1 MPDRVS
7 PQQFSAQIKA
17 KYPEYKDMDD
27 TDLATKMV
35 EKFPQYKDYVDFGTQ
50 VAPAKP
56 VQPEVPKY
64 QKAVQDDRSEI
75 GKTLSSLWNSVVGG
89 VRDLTKSAFD
99 LAAQNPVIPSNFG
112 AAPTEENVKAVNAF
126 RKLPIEQRV
135 AIANKAFAPVERNI
149 ERIRSSYTTKD
160 EEKAMQS
167 KFDVTN
173 GIGLDD
179 MQGLLAMSGRIVTDM
194 ALGAATGGTT
204 FVLQGYQSAVED
216 YDEAVKKAGLPMN
229 ENARGVYGM
238 AGGIINGI
246 LEKFAID
253 KMFGDTP
260 AFRSIQRKV
269 IADALKNVGNRT
281 GKAAIDGIEEYA
293 QNTIKK
299 LTSDIK
305 SKGIRAAY
313 RASIEGGTEGLQ
325 ASLEDAAK
333 FAANAVQ
340 GDQAFNEK
348 EIKENFLK
356 NVVNS
361 TVAGGIFGPIL
372 GAGADVTFGRN
383 VNKELLNDIANAS
396 TDEDFQNINNELTRT
411 FDDNNFSQEERDI
424 VMNNAKRYA
433 DIKQSIPTGTPASV
447 QRAAIPLIDE
457 RRRVDEQI
465 TQLKDSMQNLDE
477 SVKASQEEDMR
488 MLEDRRSSI
497 NDEVRSLITGD
508 AFNFIEE
515 NGKYY
520 KQVNNGPREEISR
533 NRYDLEQIKKEQ
545 YATTEGQEPIQE
557 GRAEGDIS
565 QRQRTQE
572 EGAQGA
578 PTQTDIGYSYIV
590 SEEGDEVPIAALVNK
605 KVKVN
610 GEPAI
615 LYREGQR
622 IVARVLG
629 TNRVLDTFG
638 SVQEMSN
645 ALPSDYGIEVEESL
659 VTETPTGYR
668 VEGAELNN
676 PNENPTDAISYDK
689 NGNVMNVVL
698 TTPAGKR
705 RKFRGEAAKD
715 LAYQITLKEILKNE
729 QEFEQFLEQEYQ
741 QELENARL
749 QAAAQE
755 QAAPAVEPV
764 PAETKIT
771 VEPAIARVTQDNIN
785 DVEKIPGTPV
795 QKKVLMDIRPVVN
808 AIGDIV
814 RKITGS
820 PISINIHNQDTF
832 AQAVLQA
839 GGSQEESTARG
850 FYMASDGSI
859 HLNMDN
865 IDSDTM
871 LHEGFHPILDALQKF
886 NPQVINELFD
896 QLSRIPEAAK
906 IISDAKANYE
916 GEVNQKKEAITDFVA
931 GVADGRIQLNPSNF
945 QKIKAFIL
953 DMLAKIGLGSG
964 SPQLM
969 KVNNEADLI
978 KLANFITERFRT
990 GEEITLQN
998 LEDTVDVRER
1008 LQPLI
1013 FENLEDIVGD
1023 ETADPVNVSNI
1034 AVVNPAQFQM
1044 VAKDDKVYK
1053 KLDIGWVVKGINMTI
1068 PSIKSS
1074 LYDAVSKSGGAV
1086 VIINSDATGV
1096 GMKKGFLRQG
1106 GIGYTFIDQNVKD
1119 NIGFAA
1125 SINSK
1130 QTAFFKA
1137 VKEAERIRDEKYP
1150 EMKGKPVAV
1159 FVMVQA
1165 PEVMFG
1171 NAYGADYFIKALS
1184 NALSNNEISQED
1196 AKADIINFFNS
1207 IKKSNATGR
1216 KYENSIDALISLI
1229 ENSNLRSPKD
1239 RKAIYDL
1246 LITNRENRQDTSAKF
1261 GFDVRRL
1268 LFSQFFNKV
1277 GKAKNKPGGRI
1288 RDILDTDGFNHKDF
1302 YTTFGDE
1309 NVIKS
1314 LEGNKDA
1321 ERFADGNF
1329 TMTGFFVDP
1338 TMTEE
1343 EFVNRS
1349 RSGKFQHKQ
1358 FNGKFYGTDPFVLDG
1373 KYYVNKIFPE
1383 ARFEDE
1389 NGNPIP
1395 VSTSTAGSLYP
1406 RTRTSPEVI
1415 VERAKVLAEE
1425 KGPAFQKTRPTAK
1438 QKAGI
1443 PETKI
1448 KQVLKDQFR
1457 FGLLGKEIIRLGEKR
1472 AGELSAELTNA
1483 ERLSKKAQE
1492 LTARYGTSVSKSD
1505 IEKYLTGEN
1514 LDEPLPL
1521 DLAETLSEM
1530 RSQIDNLTERLIQL
1544 GVVDSEESIEYYRQ
1558 NKGKY
1563 LLRSY
1568 EAINYQDDFMNKLGK
1583 SGLNVDNVAKKLK
1596 NVDKTVV
1603 DAALN
1608 FLANRAMAQ
1617 NPSLTQEEAMKQA
1630 RVEAN
1635 EILSDSES
1643 FVMNKGLTGST
1654 NVRSLTQRKDISPEI
1669 RALMGEYT
1677 DPIYNYYASIFKIAS
1692 LTSSR
1697 QYLNSLK
1704 EYGTGKFLFEGKD
1717 RPEEASVRIAA
1728 EGSATLEPLNG
1739 LYTFPEVKEA
1749 LQKSDT
1755 ERANIISQAA
1765 GRIRKFKT
1773 VYNPATHVKN
1783 LIGNMGFSISNG
1795 HWNYLPESFKYIK
1808 ANISGTQNKELLRTL
1823 DVLNRYGVLNNAV
1836 GINELKSYF
1845 DRNNSVDEVLDKIYD
1860 NGRKKSTVTKAAD
1873 AIGSVGKAMEN
1884 AYKIEDD
1891 IFKILAFVNESN
1903 RYAKALYNADYTS
1916 LTEQQKKD
1924 IDQKVSEI
1932 VKDTFPTF
1940 SRVPKFVKSLSKV
1953 AFMGNFLSFP
1963 AESIRVQ
1970 YNSLKLAM
1978 NEIKSGNSRLK
1989 AVGMSRILGA
1999 LTYNGILSSMV
2010 YYGYN
2015 LAGAGLTGML
2025 GYLGED
2031 NDDEKRR
2038 QSSINKNVVP
2048 WSKAKDIFVSLFE
2061 KGKLVYYD
2069 IGSLDSYSYQK
2080 TVWNTFWANMNNDK
2094 GFVESVSKAVAKGL
2108 DPWMELDFVYKNM
2121 VSLLNNDDGR
2131 GKQIW
2136 NPEATAMER
2145 KKQQMLFVGKQFSPG
2160 LLGSSLRLADAYGSG
2175 DTDKLMDEAT
2185 SMFFARKYTVDL
2197 KKQFQNYIYVEGTPT
2212 TEVGF
2217 KFRLQNAQ
2225 RIYTDAK
2232 RQGVRGDALEQKY
2245 KQAIDQYKSILMTA
2259 KEYYDAAIDGGV
2271 NPKDLRDVLK
2281 KSRIGSAELRAISQ
2295 GSLSTNDRAYIK
2307 K

>member
-1 MPDRVS
+1 MAENQNDPLGILTQKKSTGD
-7 PQQFSAQIKA
+7 PLGILTPA
-17 KYPEYKDMDD
+17 PE
-27 TDLATKMV
+27 
-35 EKFPQYKDYVDFGTQ
+35 
-50 VAPAKP
+50 
-56 VQPEVPKY
+56 PELPKY
-64 QKAVQDDRSEI
+64 QKAVQDDRSELIKTASSWWNNIVTGTI
-75 GKTLSSLWNSVVGG
+75 GETVRSV
-89 VRDLTKSAFD
+89 FD
-99 LAAQNPVIPSNFG
+99 LAAQYPV
-112 AAPTEENVKAVNAF
+112 AAPSFGGVQTEETTRAAEKF
-126 RKLPIEQRV
+126 RQLPVSERLK
-135 AIANKAFAPVERNI
+135 IAKKEVAPVEKTI
-149 ERIRSSYTTKD
+149 KKLRSTYTT
-160 EEKAMQS
+160 EEEDRAIS
-167 KFDVTN
+167 NFDISD
-173 GIGLDD
+173 GIGLND
-179 MQGLLAMSGRIVTDM
+179 MQALAAMSGRM
-194 ALGAATGGTT
+194 ALDMGLGALTGGTS
-204 FVLQGYQSAVED
+204 FVLQGYQSSVD
-216 YDEAVKKAGLPMN
+216 DFDESAKKAGIEPN
-229 ENARGVYGM
+229 ENARGLYGI
-238 AGGIINGI
+238 AGGVINGL

-253 KMFGDTP
+253 KLFGDTP
-260 AFRSIQRKV
+260 AFKSIQRKV
-269 IADALKNVGNRT
+269 IADVLKNTANKT
-281 GKAAIDGIEEYA
+281 GKAAIDAIETAATNE
-293 QNTIKK
+293 IKK
-299 LTSDIK
+299 LTSDLK
-305 SKGIRAAY
+305 SKGIRAVY
-313 RASIEGGTEGLQ
+313 RASIEGGTEGVQ
-325 ASLEDAAK
+325 AGLEDAAK
-333 FAANAVQ
+333 FAVNAVQ
-340 GDQAFNEK
+340 GDEVFNQE
-348 EIKENFLK
+348 EIKKNFFK
-356 NVVNS
+356 NILNS
-361 TVAGGIFGPIL
+361 GVAGGVFGPVF
-372 GAGADVTFGRN
+372 GAGADVAFGRN
-383 VNKELLNDIANAS
+383 INKQVLNDIADAS
-396 TDEDFQNINNELTRT
+396 TEEDFQRINNELTKT

-424 VMNNAKRYA
+424 IMNNAKRYA
-433 DIKQSIPTGTPASV
+433 EVKQSIPTGTPASV
-447 QRAAIPLIDE
+447 QRVAIPLIEE
-457 RRRVDEQI
+457 RRRVDQQI
-465 TQLKDSMQNLDE
+465 TTLKDGMQNLDE
-477 SVKASQEEDMR
+477 SVKASQEEDIK
-488 MLEDRRSSI
+488 MLEDKRSSI
-497 NDEVRSLITGD
+497 NDEVRSLISGD
-508 AFNFIEE
+508 TFNFIEE
-515 NGKYY
+515 DGKYY

-578 PTQTDIGYSYIV
+578 PTQTDSRYRNISSEKAIGIPALLGSKVTYKLPGRTITGTLIQEGQTISVEDENGDVVAEIGNVDELSNETPESRNITPLESKVESTEQGFKVDGKELFNENGNPFDAV
-590 SEEGDEVPIAALVNK
+590 SIDNNG
-605 KVKVN
+605 KVK
-610 GEPAI
+610 
-615 LYREGQR
+615 
-622 IVARVLG
+622 
-629 TNRVLDTFG
+629 
-638 SVQEMSN
+638 
-645 ALPSDYGIEVEESL
+645 
-659 VTETPTGYR
+659 
-668 VEGAELNN
+668 
-676 PNENPTDAISYDK
+676 
-689 NGNVMNVVL
+689 NVVL
-698 TTPAGKR
+698 TTAGGKR
-705 RKFRGEAAKD
+705 RKFRGRVAQD
-715 LAYQITLKEILKNE
+715 LAAQISAKEDAKAQAAQAKLD
-729 QEFEQFLEQEYQ
+729 QEFALPTPT
-741 QELENARL
+741 
-749 QAAAQE
+749 
-755 QAAPAVEPV
+755 APKV
-764 PAETKIT
+764 IT
-771 VEPAIARVTQDNIN
+771 TEPAIAKVTEDNLDQVDAI
-785 DVEKIPGTPV
+785 EGTPV
-795 QKKVLMDIRPVVN
+795 QKKVLLDIKPVVK
-808 AIGDIV
+808 AISAAV
-814 RKITGS
+814 RNITGAPVS
-820 PISINIHNQDTF
+820 VNIHNQESF
-832 AQAVLQA
+832 GRAVEEA
-839 GGSQEESTARG
+839 GGSQEEATARG

-859 HLNMDN
+859 HLNIDN

-871 LHEGFHPILDALQKF
+871 LHEGFHPILDALEKF

-896 QLSRIPEAAK
+896 QLSAIPEAAQ
-906 IISDAKANYE
+906 IIADAKANYE
-916 GEVNQKKEAITDFVA
+916 GEVTQKKEAITDFVA

-969 KVNNEADLI
+969 KVDNEADLI
-978 KLANFITERFRT
+978 RLANFITERFRT
-990 GEEITLQN
+990 GETIT
-998 LEDTVDVRER
+998 
-1008 LQPLI
+1008 
-1013 FENLEDIVGD
+1013 FENIQDIIGD
-1023 ETADPVNVSNI
+1023 ETVDPINVSNI

-1044 VAKDDKVYK
+1044 VAKDERVFKPI
-1053 KLDIGWVVKGINMTI
+1053 DIKWTPKGIGFRA
-1068 PSIKSS
+1068 PQEKSS
-1074 LYDAVSKSGGAV
+1074 LYDVVSKSGGAV
-1086 VIINSDATGV
+1086 VVINSDATGI
-1096 GMKKGFLRQG
+1096 GMKKGVLRQG
-1106 GIGYTFIDQNVKD
+1106 GIGYTFIEQNLQD

-1125 SINSK
+1125 SMDSK

-1137 VKEAERIRDEKYP
+1137 VQEAARIRDEKFP
-1150 EMKGKPVAV
+1150 DMKGRPVAI

-1171 NAYGADYFIKALS
+1171 NAYGADYFIKSLSYALS
-1184 NALSNNEISQED
+1184 HNDISTEN
-1196 AKADIINFFNS
+1196 AKADIISYFNS
-1207 IKKSNATGR
+1207 IKETNDTGR
-1216 KYENSIDALISLI
+1216 KYANSIDKLIKLI
-1229 ENSNLRSPKD
+1229 ENSNLRSTKD

-1246 LITNRENRQDTSAKF
+1246 LVSNRENNEDKSPKF
-1261 GFDVRRL
+1261 GFDARRV
-1268 LFSQFFNKV
+1268 LFGQFFNKV
-1277 GKAKNKPGGRI
+1277 GNAKNKPGGRL
-1288 RDILDTDGFNHKDF
+1288 RDILDNDGFNHKDF
-1302 YTTFGDE
+1302 YNTYGDE

-1314 LEGNKDA
+1314 LEGRTEGAKLSDGG
-1321 ERFADGNF
+1321 FA
-1329 TMTGFFVDP
+1329 MTGFFVDP
-1338 TMTEE
+1338 TMQES

-1358 FNGKFYGTDPFVLDG
+1358 FNGKFYGTDPFVLNG
-1373 KYYVNKIFPE
+1373 KYYVNEVFPE
-1383 ARFEDE
+1383 ARFVDK
-1389 NGNPIP
+1389 NGKP
-1395 VSTSTAGSLYP
+1395 VPVTTSTAGSMYA
-1406 RTRTSPEVI
+1406 RTKTEPQAI

-1443 PETKI
+1443 PETRA
-1448 KQVLKDQFR
+1448 KQFLKDQFR
-1457 FGLLGKEIIRLGEKR
+1457 FGLLGKEMIRLGEKR

-1492 LTARYGTSVSKSD
+1492 LTKRYGTSVSKAD
-1505 IEKYLTGEN
+1505 IESYLTGEN

-1521 DLAETLSEM
+1521 DLAEALSEM

-1544 GVVDSEESIEYYRQ
+1544 GVVDNPESIEYYRQ

-1654 NVRSLTQRKDISPEI
+1654 NIRSLTQRKDISPEI

-1704 EYGTGKFLFEGKD
+1704 EYGMGKFLFEGKE
-1717 RPEEASVRIAA
+1717 RPEEASVKIAA

-1749 LQKSDT
+1749 LQKSDN

-1903 RYAKALYNADYTS
+1903 RYAKALYNTDYTS

-2031 NDDEKRR
+2031 DDDEKRR

-2048 WSKAKDIFVSLFE
+2048 WSKAKDIYVSLFE

-2080 TVWNTFWANMNNDK
+2080 TVWNTFWANMNNNK

-2232 RQGVRGDALEQKY
+2232 RQGVRGEALEQKY

>member
-17 KYPEYKDMDD
+17 KYPEYKDMSDM
-27 TDLATKMV
+27 DLATKMV

-50 VAPAKP
+50 VTPAQT
-56 VQPEVPKY
+56 VQPEAPKY

-99 LAAQNPVIPSNFG
+99 LAAQNPVMPSNFG
-112 AAPTEENVKAVNAF
+112 APPTEETVKAVNAF

-194 ALGAATGGTT
+194 AMGAATGGTT

-383 VNKELLNDIANAS
+383 INKELLNDIANAS

-465 TQLKDSMQNLDE
+465 TKLKDSMQNLDE

-508 AFNFIEE
+508 TFNFIEE

-578 PTQTDIGYSYIV
+578 PTETDTGYRYIV

-610 GEPAI
+610 GESAI

-645 ALPSDYGIEVEESL
+645 ALPSDYGIEVDESL

-668 VEGAELNN
+668 VEGAELTN

-755 QAAPAVEPV
+755 QAAPAIEPV

-785 DVEKIPGTPV
+785 DVEKIPGNPI
-795 QKKVLMDIRPVVN
+795 QKKVLMDIRPVIN

-820 PISINIHNQDTF
+820 PIAINIHNQDTF

-886 NPQVINELFD
+886 NPQVINELFEE
-896 QLSRIPEAAK
+896 LSRIPEAAQ
-906 IISDAKANYE
+906 IIADARANYE

-1013 FENLEDIVGD
+1013 FENLEDVLVGVEQYDSSTGFDINETVPQEGTGSKPQFSKETLEAAKNNAKSIKDFINTQISRVVFYDITRVGKLSIKNIKTGYTPDVDGKGGPFYSYMDNSIKNKSVLAFVSINQAIQSLQRQILYPNGVHAIAAQNPLTAHLGNKSTLTALFGEGVGIFQNAAKTKAQEKEIVGVLVSELD
-1023 ETADPVNVSNI
+1023 RMSKMPANTEASKSVNKILEKVKLSEIKTINDFRDKILLGEGDSFGKRGSIITELLQNKQSKVTAATRDSHKILHYKYGIPTIADIAQGNNQTELSNVELG
-1034 AVVNPAQFQM
+1034 
-1044 VAKDDKVYK
+1044 D
-1053 KLDIGWVVKGINMTI
+1053 VVKLVK
-1068 PSIKSS
+1068 PSTEPVIYTTDKQAFDR
-1074 LYDAVSKSGGAV
+1074 YSK
-1086 VIINSDATGV
+1086 NPTPE
-1096 GMKKGFLRQG
+1096 MKKG
-1106 GIGYTFIDQNVKD
+1106 GIRIELIPETDAHESYPFILAGENVALL
-1119 NIGFAA
+1119 NEYIGAQ
-1125 SINSK
+1125 K
-1130 QTAFFKA
+1130 LYDRFK
-1137 VKEAERIRDEKYP
+1137 
-1150 EMKGKPVAV
+1150 G
-1159 FVMVQA
+1159 
-1165 PEVMFG
+1165 
-1171 NAYGADYFIKALS
+1171 
-1184 NALSNNEISQED
+1184 
-1196 AKADIINFFNS
+1196 
-1207 IKKSNATGR
+1207 IKKSQTFFKIGR
-1216 KYENSIDALISLI
+1216 MKKY
-1229 ENSNLRSPKD
+1229 
-1239 RKAIYDL
+1239 
-1246 LITNRENRQDTSAKF
+1246 
-1261 GFDVRRL
+1261 
-1268 LFSQFFNKV
+1268 
-1277 GKAKNKPGGRI
+1277 
-1288 RDILDTDGFNHKDF
+1288 
-1302 YTTFGDE
+1302 
-1309 NVIKS
+1309 
-1314 LEGNKDA
+1314 A
-1321 ERFADGNF
+1321 E
-1329 TMTGFFVDP
+1329 
-1338 TMTEE
+1338 
-1343 EFVNRS
+1343 
-1349 RSGKFQHKQ
+1349 
-1358 FNGKFYGTDPFVLDG
+1358 
-1373 KYYVNKIFPE
+1373 
-1383 ARFEDE
+1383 
-1389 NGNPIP
+1389 
-1395 VSTSTAGSLYP
+1395 AGIV
-1406 RTRTSPEVI
+1406 SPEVTT
-1415 VERAKVLAEE
+1415 EE
-1425 KGPAFQKTRPTAK
+1425 KGPAFQKAKPTAK
-1438 QKAGI
+1438 EKAGI
-1443 PETKI
+1443 PETRA
-1448 KQVLKDQFR
+1448 KQFLKDQFR
-1457 FGLLGKEIIRLGEKR
+1457 FGLLGKEMIRLGEKR

-1583 SGLNVDNVAKKLK
+1583 SGLNVDNVSKKLK

-1749 LQKSDT
+1749 LQKSDN

-1903 RYAKALYNADYTS
+1903 RYAKALYNTDYTS

-1989 AVGMSRILGA
+1989 AVGTSRILGA

-2031 NDDEKRR
+2031 DDDEKRR

-2080 TVWNTFWANMNNDK
+2080 TVWNTFWANMNNEK
-2094 GFVESVSKAVAKGL
+2094 GFVESISKAIAKGL
-2108 DPWMELDFVYKNM
+2108 DPWMELDFVAKNM

-2136 NPEATAMER
+2136 NPEATAIER
-2145 KKQQMLFVGKQFSPG
+2145 KKQQMLFIGKQFSPG
-2160 LLGSSLRLADAYGSG
+2160 ILGASLRLADAYGAG

-2245 KQAIDQYKSILMTA
+2245 RQAIDQYKFILMTA

-2271 NPKDLRDVLK
+2271 NPKDLRDILK